1 MRQDFTIVSSNETG
15 IFRIHL
21 MTRAKVLK
29 GSNEASFVQ
38 FLQMRLATMLKSL
51 GLWDLVAVVTESST
65 GPIKRFKEMT
75 VAHVGDHG

>member
-1 MRQDFTIVSSNETG
+1 MGLPVEVAPYKRGVVFFTFDRKRQDFTIVSSNETG

-21 MTRAKVLK
+21 MRRAKVLK

-51 GLWDLVAVVTESST
+51 GLWDFGT
-65 GPIKRFKEMT
+65 
-75 VAHVGDHG
+75 